1 MFRAVIAKL
10 ARIAFIHN
18 AIVDSADL
26 RAFKERP
33 TPRVVVGVSV
43 IALSYVMGW
52 PMVALLGALS
62 IYFSRPLLVIIGGP
76 AVYIFSHLLFLL
88 GMYLAGMRYSWIVF
102 RWLTRITMLK
112 LMRWTGVPIPVNV
125 LPDRDSSLP
134 DEQAL

>member
-10 ARIAFIHN
+10 AQIAFVHN
-18 AIVDSADL
+18 AIVDGADL

-33 TPRVVVGVSV
+33 TPRIVVGVSV

-62 IYFSRPLLVIIGGP
+62 IYFSRPLLVVIGGP

-88 GMYLAGMRYSWIVF
+88 GMYLAGVRYSWIVF

-125 LPDRDSSLP
+125 LPERDSSLP
-134 DEQAL
+134 DEQTL

>member
-1 MFRAVIAKL
+1 
-10 ARIAFIHN
+10 
-18 AIVDSADL
+18 
-26 RAFKERP
+26 
-33 TPRVVVGVSV
+33 
-43 IALSYVMGW
+43 
-52 PMVALLGALS
+52 MVALLGALS
-62 IYFSRPLLVIIGGP
+62 IYFSRPLLVVIGGP

-134 DEQAL
+134 DEQIL

>member
-1 MFRAVIAKL
+1 MFRVVIAKL
-10 ARIAFIHN
+10 ARIAFVHN

-62 IYFSRPLLVIIGGP
+62 IYFSRPLLIVIGGP

-112 LMRWTGVPIPVNV
+112 LMRWTGVPIPANV
-125 LPDRDSSLP
+125 LPERDSSFP